1 MVGPGSNPGDRHSG
15 RHRRDG
21 RRVLDLP
28 GRADAPVVGL
38 TPPVVIA
45 VLLIM
50 IGWWLDSRMIRAG
63 KAFLVIAGLIGVL
76 LSVGL
81 IPDVNGYAVG
91 TVVLAIEAALVA
103 SGAGYRRPR
112 MDAEAITPVDGL

>member
-15 RHRRDG
+15 RDRRDG

-28 GRADAPVVGL
+28 GRADAPVVRL

-63 KAFLVIAGLIGVL
+63 KAFLFIAGLIGVL
-76 LSVGL
+76 LAAGL
-81 IPDVNGYAVG
+81 IPDINGYAVG
-91 TVVLAIEAALVA
+91 TVMLAIEAALVA
-103 SGAGYRRPR
+103 SGAAYRRPR
-112 MDAEAITPVDGL
+112 MEVEAITPVDGL